1 MKGKCKW
8 EFGVGSVAPEP
19 WCQPGYGGLR
29 SNSGSTLRLMSD
41 PQPNPDPSRT
51 RPISGTQQ
59 WLLNS
64 IMVMFLLHGRC
75 GFCKYSESHYFGRG
89 VMEDTGGIGA
99 VTMMA
104 LSSSVLK

>member
-19 WCQPGYGGLR
+19 WCQPGHGGLC
-29 SNSGSTLRLMSD
+29 STPESTLRLMSD

-51 RPISGTQQ
+51 RSISGTQQ

-75 GFCKYSESHYFGRG
+75 GFCHTHFGQG
-89 VMEDTGGIGA
+89 VMADTGGNGA
-99 VTMMA
+99 VTMIA